1 MTSYLDFNDLKSTII
16 GIVGGII
23 SFFICVAI
31 QRYWA
36 NRSIKSLK
44 SRIEQN
50 EAYKA
55 QLDNYARSDRALL
68 IGIFQALFATIAVI
82 CGVVALQ
89 ISLLF
94 GETVLLGNLVY
105 VLIWFLPI
113 LLCVGIIKLLQ
124 DIRDHPKSLEK
135 IETRITKLKK
145 RLLGQE

>member
-1 MTSYLDFNDLKSTII
+1 MTSYLDFNDLKTAII

-55 QLDNYARSDRALL
+55 QLDNYARSDRAL
-68 IGIFQALFATIAVI
+68 
-82 CGVVALQ
+82 
-89 ISLLF
+89 SS
-94 GETVLLGNLVY
+94 ETVTGKYRGSALGLFPLHHEGSFGVY
-105 VLIWFLPI
+105 HLGRALRQI
-113 LLCVGIIKLLQ
+113 LW
-124 DIRDHPKSLEK
+124 
-135 IETRITKLKK
+135 IEEDAMRP
-145 RLLGQE
+145 